1 VTRSAR
7 FWLEDIIEAA
17 ELLQQYVAG
26 IDYNEFIADVEK
38 QDAVARRLEIIG
50 QAVKEL
56 PEDLRGDYPSVAWR
70 DIAGARDIVAHE
82 YFRVDLALVW
92 GMVTKDVP
100 QLAKQVRVILR
111 ESPSD

>member
-1 VTRSAR
+1 VTRSPR
-7 FWLEDIIEAA
+7 LWLEDILEAA

-26 IDYNEFIADVEK
+26 ITFDHFTTDVQK

-50 QAVKEL
+50 QAVKGL
-56 PEDLRGDYPSVAWR
+56 PEDLLANYPSVAWR

-100 QLAKQVRVILR
+100 RLAEQVRGILR
-111 ESPSD
+111 EFPSE